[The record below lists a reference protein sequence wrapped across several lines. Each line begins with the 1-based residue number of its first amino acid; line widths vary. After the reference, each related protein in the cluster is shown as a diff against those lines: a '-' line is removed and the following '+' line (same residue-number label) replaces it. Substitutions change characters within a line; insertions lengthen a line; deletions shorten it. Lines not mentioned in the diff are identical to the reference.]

1 MITAQLASIPSREN
15 SLKLTVESL
24 RNQVDKI
31 LVALNG
37 YDHIPE
43 FLNNGEFVMLDN
55 SRGDAAKFFDVE
67 YLQDYIFTCDDDII
81 YPANYVSYMIS
92 KIKEHRSIVSLH
104 GRIFPRPYISYTV
117 GESLHYLREVKND
130 TLIDLGGTGVMAWHS
145 DIFKVRYSDFTQ
157 ANMAD
162 VFVAKLAYEQGV
174 SMVCASHPEGFI
186 KHVYYKDTIWNR
198 EKLNRFTRQDEI
210 LKTFLK

>member
-81 YPANYVSYMIS
+81 YPRLFIETILDSYKKQNKDIITLYRNKNKYEFDSVVGCGTLYTTSKLVPFIS
-92 KIKEHRSIVSLH
+92 TVAPLVVVDSLKI
-104 GRIFPRPYISYTV
+104 
-117 GESLHYLREVKND
+117 YL
-130 TLIDLGGTGVMAWHS
+130 LLPS
-145 DIFKVRYSDFTQ
+145 S
-157 ANMAD
+157 
-162 VFVAKLAYEQGV
+162 
-174 SMVCASHPEGFI
+174 
-186 KHVYYKDTIWNR
+186 
-198 EKLNRFTRQDEI
+198 
-210 LKTFLK
+210 